1 MNNLAG
7 TLSVQGDLGGARKL
21 QEETLAVCRRV
32 LGAEHPNTL
41 TSMNNL
47 ADTLSAQGDL
57 VGRASCRKKR
67 WRSPPGFRGRASE
80 TRSRP

>member
-7 TLSVQGDLGGARKL
+7 TLSAQGDLVGARKL

-32 LGAEHPNTL
+32 LGAEHPNRL

-47 ADTLSAQGDL
+47 AE
-57 VGRASCRKKR
+57 
-67 WRSPPGFRGRASE
+67 RSMRRETWRGRAS
-80 TRSRP
+80 